1 MSELIL
7 PHRHGDETQIAK
19 TKALLDQIEHFQ
31 TVADLFKQLGDT
43 SRLRIFWFLC
53 HNEECVIN
61 IAAMMEMT
69 TPAVSHHLKQLR
81 SSGLI
86 SSRRDGK
93 EVYYQ
98 ASDTEQSRY
107 LHQAIEQV
115 MHIAC
120 PDFHAAAPDQDHVPS
135 DL

>member
-1 MSELIL
+1 MAEIML
-7 PHRHGDETQIAK
+7 PHHHSGEQHIAK
-19 TKALLDQIEHFQ
+19 TKEQLDKIEHFQ

-93 EVYYQ
+93 EVYYK
-98 ASDTEQSRY
+98 ASETDQSRF
-107 LHQAIEQV
+107 LHRAIEQV

-120 PDFHAAAPDQDHVPS
+120 PDF
-135 DL
+135 